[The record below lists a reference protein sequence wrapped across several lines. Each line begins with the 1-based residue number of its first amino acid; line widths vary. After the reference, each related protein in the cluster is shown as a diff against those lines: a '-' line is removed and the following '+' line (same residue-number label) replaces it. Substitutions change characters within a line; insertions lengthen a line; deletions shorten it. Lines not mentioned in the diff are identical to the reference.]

1 MTLDNSNR
9 HRVSTSFTIIKIF
22 IFLALLLVIANLIND
37 ILNKSITW
45 KSFMPLAFGVLVL
58 GGILYYASTRDIFEY
73 DDVKNIVYVLNYRRQ
88 NEKEIPVE
96 KIEKILYSAVGFGR
110 GSHSYLIVYRD
121 SHNLKHKIRLFPIPF
136 KNDINTII
144 ADTKLRNPDLVTRN
158 WTFGVN
164 ELFD

>member
-9 HRVSTSFTIIKIF
+9 YRVSTRFTIAKI
-22 IFLALLLVIANLIND
+22 IVCLALLLIIANLIND
-37 ILNKSITW
+37 TLNGSITG
-45 KSFMPLAFGVLVL
+45 KSSLPLAFGILVL
-58 GGILYYASTRDIFEY
+58 GGILYYVCTRDILEY
-73 DDVKNIVYVLNYRRQ
+73 DDVKKVVYVLNNRRQ

-110 GSHSYLIVYRD
+110 GSHSYIIVYTD
-121 SHNLKHKIRLFPIPF
+121 LDNQKHKTRLFPIPF

-144 ADTKLRNPDLVTRN
+144 TDTKLKNPALVARN
-158 WTFGVN
+158 WTFGWN